1 MKISQENNEPKIEE
15 NKYKNIN
22 MNSQDDLL
30 NINNINE
37 DKTNELLN
45 NNTNIDKDNYK
56 NKKNYLDENES
67 NMLNYNYLDTEGI
80 YTGEDDTYN
89 SNNFYKN
96 KSSEE
101 IIDELRKE
109 NKELKNDMK
118 KLYFLTQENK
128 NNLLEHIQMLKEENY
143 KLKNDKKGLEYKL
156 LLSEKQNAELLVDKD
171 KEVNENKVIQQRYL
185 NEIKELNC
193 QLNNYKIKLNSL
205 SLNYDQ
211 LVNDLHYIN
220 KDKI

>member
-1 MKISQENNEPKIEE
+1 MKISQESNEPKIEE

-45 NNTNIDKDNYK
+45 NNTNIYKDNYK

-80 YTGEDDTYN
+80 HTGEDDTYN